1 MKFVTKRLRWIV
13 VGAAAAWLFDPV
25 LGPQRRE
32 HLARKGDELLDRI
45 GIRPTPVSSPA
56 GPATSDVAWESSAG
70 TLPGGPADERPFAT
84 SVAG

>member
-13 VGAAAAWLFDPV
+13 MGAAAAWLFDPV

-32 HLARKGDELLDRI
+32 HLARKGDELLDRM

-56 GPATSDVAWESSAG
+56 GPATTDVAWQSATD
-70 TLPGGPADERPFAT
+70 TLPGRTVDEQPLAT